1 MPRISVIVPAYN
13 AEALISACIDSVL
26 AQLFADWEL
35 IVVNDG
41 SRDKT
46 AALCDA
52 YAEKDS
58 RVRVIHQENGG
69 VSAARNRGLSE
80 ASGELIAFLDAD
92 DTLVPVAFSVMVD
105 CMDKTNANTAACA
118 CFLTY
123 PDGSPPLCEPLPFP
137 PGYYDS
143 DAARLNISLPL
154 LADRLSPHPLN
165 GYVWRFLLSRRIIE
179 ENSIRFS
186 GKYLEDELFL
196 IEYFCCGASL
206 AVTDNPLY
214 LYFQNAGSVTKKY
227 LPGFTDTFFASLDKK
242 EALVR
247 DYAIPVP
254 AHWRDN
260 TCWAGLLIAVS
271 NEFAPGNSLGLLEKA
286 KRIREICVIPACAQA
301 LSSYQPKEIQGNKA
315 LVARL
320 LRSRLYLP
328 LACIYSL
335 KNKIRR

>member
-13 AEALISACIDSVL
+13 AETLISACISSVL
-26 AQLFADWEL
+26 AQRFTDWEL

-41 SRDKT
+41 SKDNT

-52 YAEKDS
+52 YAEKDT

-69 VSAARNRGLSE
+69 VSVARNRGLSA

-92 DTLVPVAFSVMVD
+92 DTLVPEAFSVMTE
-105 CMDKTNANTAACA
+105 CMDKTGANSAACA
-118 CFLTY
+118 CLLTY
-123 PDGSPPLCEPLPFP
+123 PDGTPPLCEPLPFP
-137 PGYYDS
+137 PGFYDS
-143 DAARLNISLPL
+143 EQALQNISIPL
-154 LADRLSPHPLN
+154 LADRLSPQPLN
-165 GYVWRFLLSRRIIE
+165 GYVWRYLLSRRIIE

-196 IEYFCCGASL
+196 IEYFCCGATL
-206 AVTDNPLY
+206 AVTDKPLY

-227 LPGFTDTFFASLDKK
+227 LRGFTDTFFASLEKK

-254 AHWRDN
+254 THWREN

-271 NEFAPGNSLGLLEKA
+271 NEFAPGNPLRLLEKA
-286 KRIREICVIPACAQA
+286 KRIREICTIPAFARA
-301 LSSYQPKEIQGNKA
+301 LSFYQPEEIQGNKA
-315 LVARL
+315 LVAKL
-320 LRSRLYLP
+320 LRMRLYLP